1 MNLSDLT
8 IVALA
13 LIAADVAKTIL
24 RTVFGG
30 ANE

>member
-1 MNLSDLT
+1 MNYLT

-13 LIAADVAKTIL
+13 LIAADVAKTVL

>member
-1 MNLSDLT
+1 MDNLT

-13 LIAADVAKTIL
+13 LIAADVAKTVL

>member
-1 MNLSDLT
+1 MNDLT

-13 LIAADVAKTIL
+13 LIAADVAKTVL